1 MLSKHDI
8 LAINHFCPPP
18 PPLKNKFFVT
28 VSNTIGFIVL
38 SDEH

>member
-8 LAINHFCPPP
+8 LAINNFCP